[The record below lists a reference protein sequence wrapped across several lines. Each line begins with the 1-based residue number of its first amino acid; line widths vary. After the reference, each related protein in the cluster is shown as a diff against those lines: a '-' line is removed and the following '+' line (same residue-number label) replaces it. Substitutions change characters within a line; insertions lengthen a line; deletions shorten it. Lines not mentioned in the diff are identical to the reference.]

1 MKLNILNLL
10 FYVPEEKLMNETDRF
25 WGTRENPRRLLEGIN
40 LWDKVMKRDD
50 SVNWIW
56 HRIEW
61 TQFSRCWW
69 ECKEEF
75 FEMSFKENGN
85 GAEYKVFIAKVWG
98 DWFPNEFNTK
108 GLWNMLNAGFYN
120 DKIDGK
126 RWDVVV
132 FVIMPSD
139 WKIYQHRFY
148 TSNLKAFVDKV
159 AKKLLKKVLQ

>member
-1 MKLNILNLL
+1 
-10 FYVPEEKLMNETDRF
+10 
-25 WGTRENPRRLLEGIN
+25 
-40 LWDKVMKRDD
+40 
-50 SVNWIW
+50 
-56 HRIEW
+56 
-61 TQFSRCWW
+61 
-69 ECKEEF
+69 
-75 FEMSFKENGN
+75 MSFKENGN

-148 TSNLKAFVDKV
+148 TSTLKAFIDKV
-159 AKKLLKKVLQ
+159 AKKMMTKGAPIIAAKAIAAGATIGSIIPGPGTAVGAAIGAAAGGAALVTAGITWAFAENYDDFFGSFLTHIG